1 MGGVMR
7 ARTIAWTA
15 WCAWAILAGLAILL
29 QALTTG
35 GFPTAWGILPL
46 GGFMTVG
53 AVVVSRQP
61 RNTVGWLCCVAG
73 LLGTL
78 GGFAE
83 EYAGYVLGP
92 LHGSL
97 PGGLVMAWLTLW
109 VGALWVGLTFTLL
122 LLLFPTGRLPSRR
135 WRPVAWASVAGVA
148 GSCAVLAVM
157 PGPMIEVPSQP
168 RNPLGIEPAAVTL
181 DRIEAL
187 LNVCLALLVLL
198 CAASVVVRF
207 RRAGGVER
215 HQLKWFAYGAG
226 QLALLLGS
234 GLGLSGLWE
243 RVPQGV
249 SDLVFAVSFTVIP
262 VAIGIAILRYRLYDI
277 DRLIRRTLVY
287 GLLTALLGAV
297 YAGLVL
303 GLGQLSGRVGA
314 ESPSWVVAGATLAV
328 AALFQPAR
336 RRIQHAVDR
345 RFNRRRYDAAKTIE
359 AFSTRLREQ
368 LDLDTLSAELL
379 AVVDQTMQP
388 TRASLWL
395 RPPTS
400 TSQDHGD
407 TVAHRPAARLIGP
420 SRSGS

>member
-1 MGGVMR
+1 MT
-7 ARTIAWTA
+7 ARMTA
-15 WCAWAILAGLAILL
+15 WVAWGAWAILAGLAILL
-29 QALTTG
+29 QVVSRG
-35 GFPTAWGILPL
+35 GISAAAWGVLPL

-73 LLGTL
+73 FVGTV

-83 EYAGYVLGP
+83 EYARYALGSQA
-92 LHGSL
+92 GSL
-97 PGGLVMAWLTLW
+97 PGGLVTAWLPLW
-109 VGALWVGLTFTLL
+109 VGALWVGLVFTLL
-122 LLLFPTGRLPSRR
+122 LLLFPTGRLPSPR
-135 WRPVAWASVAGVA
+135 WRPVAWASVASVA
-148 GSCAVLAVM
+148 AGCAVLAVT
-157 PGPMIEVPSQP
+157 PGPMAQVPGQP
-168 RNPLGIEPAAVTL
+168 NNPLGIENAAAAL

-187 LNVCLALLVLL
+187 LNVCLALLVLV

-215 HQLKWFAYGAG
+215 QQLKWFAYGAG

-249 SDLVFAVSFTVIP
+249 SDLLFAISFALIP

-287 GLLTALLGAV
+287 GLLSALLAAV

-303 GLGQLSGRVGA
+303 GSGQLFGQVGA
-314 ESPSWVVAGATLAV
+314 EPPSWAVAGATLAA

-336 RRIQHAVDR
+336 RRIQQAVDR
-345 RFNRRRYDAAKTIE
+345 RFNRRRYDAIRTIE
-359 AFSTRLREQ
+359 AFSTRLRDQ
-368 LDLDTLSAELL
+368 VDLDTLTTELL
-379 AVVDQTMQP
+379 EVVGQTMEP
-388 TRASLWL
+388 TQASLWL
-395 RPPTS
+395 RPS
-400 TSQDHGD
+400 TQ
-407 TVAHRPAARLIGP
+407 RLP
-420 SRSGS
+420 N